1 MITLEK
7 EINKTDR
14 FKNKAIFIHNNLY
27 NYNNVDYKKAHN
39 KLIKHQYVPKIKF
52 DGNTECFSLLN
63 LN

>member
-7 EINKTDR
+7 KINKTDR
-14 FKNKAIFIHNNLY
+14 FKNKATFI
-27 NYNNVDYKKAHN
+27 HN
-39 KLIKHQYVPKIKF
+39 KLIKHQYIPKIKF